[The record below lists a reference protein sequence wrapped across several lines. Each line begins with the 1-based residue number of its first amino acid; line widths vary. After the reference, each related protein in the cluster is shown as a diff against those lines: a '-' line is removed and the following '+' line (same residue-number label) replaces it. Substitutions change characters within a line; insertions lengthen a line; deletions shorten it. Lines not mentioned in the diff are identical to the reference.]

1 MTPAEAAERSLAHNI
16 VATFHDASQG
26 QYGGAIVV
34 IVNESAT
41 EGQEG
46 TLEID
51 GASKAS
57 IAFTETGG
65 AMIMEFIKRANAAL
79 RQIAKDLGAESGG
92 RTVDRSAELAA
103 ATKTATKTE

>member
-1 MTPAEAAERSLAHNI
+1 MTPGEAEERSLAHNI
-16 VATFHDASQG
+16 VKTFHDASQG

-41 EGQEG
+41 EGREG

-57 IAFTETGG
+57 IAFTDVGG
-65 AMIMEFIKRANAAL
+65 AMIMEFIRRANAAL
-79 RQIAKDLGAESGG
+79 RQIATDLGKEAGG
-92 RTVDRSAELAA
+92 RVEDRSEDITAA
-103 ATKTATKTE
+103 LKTKG